1 MSIFGN
7 IFENPALKNAAFGQ
21 LKKLIK
27 SENLGLIVVR
37 LNADTDELEID
48 MYKPGEAVITV
59 ETTLTA
65 PIEENQFLLPE
76 KPTTDADNQNS

>member
-37 LNADTDELEID
+37 LNPDTDELEID

-59 ETTLTA
+59 EQVITA
-65 PIEENQFLLPE
+65 PEENQFLIPE
-76 KPTTDADNQNS
+76 KTTPDADNQNS

>member
-7 IFENPALKNAAFGQ
+7 LFENPTIKSAAFGQ

-37 LNADTDELEID
+37 LNPETDELEID

-59 ETTLTA
+59 EHPEQA
-65 PIEENQFLLPE
+65 NQFLITE
-76 KPTTDADNQNS
+76 KPIENADNQNT